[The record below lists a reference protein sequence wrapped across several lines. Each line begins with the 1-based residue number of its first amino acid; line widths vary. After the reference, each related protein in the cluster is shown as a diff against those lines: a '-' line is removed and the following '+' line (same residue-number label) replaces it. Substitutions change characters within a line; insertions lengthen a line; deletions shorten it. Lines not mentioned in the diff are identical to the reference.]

1 MSHDY
6 EKMAN
11 MLKMAAVFS
20 DLMDGMTP
28 RHSMHVGI
36 LDTPIVTNRQARAD
50 LENMARRKV
59 EEFNRSL
66 GMDDDA
72 VCTDDTCKKCSGQC
86 KGDTE
91 PDIEGYDSMSDF
103 MKNVY
108 DILFPDVAERI
119 KKAKANASAKTEA
132 VKTPDIHEPVGET
145 YDDYEDD
152 YLDDDYDDEYDHYN
166 DEYLDDEDDGY
177 FEDDDDCDCDCSN
190 DVEGE
195 DSPICD
201 GDCALCMAQRAL
213 EKADEIHSELDTIYE
228 DIQGMRN
235 DISEVKGMLAELLKK
250 TSETPKTVETLKTVE
265 TKAED
270 DEPPKPKKP
279 RAPRKTK
286 AKAEEVKPKTAEDEL
301 KDKVAEV
308 AKTKIPKK
316 PRTKKSTE

>member
-6 EKMAN
+6 EKLAN

-20 DLMDGMTP
+20 DLVDDMTP
-28 RHSMHVGI
+28 RHNLHEC
-36 LDTPIVTNRQARAD
+36 LHATPIVTNRQARAD

-59 EEFNRSL
+59 EEFNHSL
-66 GMDDDA
+66 GMDDDE

-86 KGDTE
+86 KGDNE

-103 MKNVY
+103 MKSVY
-108 DILFPDVAERI
+108 DLLFPDVAERI
-119 KKAKANASAKTEA
+119 KKAKADASAKTEA
-132 VKTPDIHEPVGET
+132 VKTPDVHEPVGET
-145 YDDYEDD
+145 YDDYDDDYEDD
-152 YLDDDYDDEYDHYN
+152 YEDDYDDE
-166 DEYLDDEDDGY
+166 EY
-177 FEDDDDCDCDCSN
+177 FDDDDCDCGCDD

-195 DSPICD
+195 DSPVCD

-235 DISEVKGMLAELLKK
+235 DISEIKGMMAEILKK
-250 TSETPKTVETLKTVE
+250 TSETPKAVE
-265 TKAED
+265 TKTED
-270 DEPPKPKKP
+270 VENPKPKKP
-279 RAPRKTK
+279 CGPRKTE

-316 PRTKKSTE
+316 PRAKKTAE

>member
-28 RHSMHVGI
+28 RHNLHEC
-36 LDTPIVTNRQARAD
+36 LHATPIVTNRQARAD

-72 VCTDDTCKKCSGQC
+72 VCTDDTCKKCGGQC
-86 KGDTE
+86 KVDNE

-103 MKNVY
+103 MKSVY
-108 DILFPDVAERI
+108 DLLFPDVAERI
-119 KKAKANASAKTEA
+119 KKAKADAGAKTEA
-132 VKTPDIHEPVGET
+132 VKTPDVHEPVGET

-152 YLDDDYDDEYDHYN
+152 YEDDYLDDDYEDGCDCNYN
-166 DEYLDDEDDGY
+166 DDI
-177 FEDDDDCDCDCSN
+177 
-190 DVEGE
+190 EGE

-228 DIQGMRN
+228 DIQGMRH

-250 TSETPKTVETLKTVE
+250 TSETPKTVETE
-265 TKAED
+265 AD
-270 DEPPKPKKP
+270 DAEPPKTKKP
-279 RAPRKTK
+279 CAPRKPK

-308 AKTKIPKK
+308 AKTEVPKK
-316 PRTKKSTE
+316 PRAKKAAE

>member
-6 EKMAN
+6 EKLAN

-20 DLMDGMTP
+20 DLMDDMTP
-28 RHSMHVGI
+28 RHNLHEC
-36 LDTPIVTNRQARAD
+36 LHATPIVTNRQARAD

-66 GMDDDA
+66 SMDDDA
-72 VCTDDTCKKCSGQC
+72 VCTDDTCKKCGGQC
-86 KGDTE
+86 KPDNE

-103 MKNVY
+103 MKSVY
-108 DILFPDVAERI
+108 DLLFPDVAERI
-119 KKAKANASAKTEA
+119 KAAKANASAKAEA
-132 VKTPDIHEPVGET
+132 VKTTDVHEPVGET

-152 YLDDDYDDEYDHYN
+152 YEDGYEDDYD
-166 DEYLDDEDDGY
+166 DEYLDDEDEEY
-177 FEDDDDCDCDCSN
+177 FDDDDCDCGCND

-195 DSPICD
+195 DSPVCD

-228 DIQGMRN
+228 DIQGMRS
-235 DISEVKGMLAELLKK
+235 DISEIKGMLAELLKK
-250 TSETPKTVETLKTVE
+250 TSETPKTVETKVE
-265 TKAED
+265 DAEN
-270 DEPPKPKKP
+270 PKPKKP
-279 RAPRKTK
+279 SAPRKTK

-308 AKTKIPKK
+308 GKTKITKK
-316 PRTKKSTE
+316 PRAKKAAE

>member
-1 MSHDY
+1 M
-6 EKMAN
+6 
-11 MLKMAAVFS
+11 
-20 DLMDGMTP
+20 
-28 RHSMHVGI
+28 
-36 LDTPIVTNRQARAD
+36 TNRQARAD

-66 GMDDDA
+66 SMDDDA
-72 VCTDDTCKKCSGQC
+72 VCTDDTCKKCSGRC
-86 KGDTE
+86 KEDNE

-103 MKNVY
+103 MKSVY

-119 KKAKANASAKTEA
+119 KAAKANASAKTEA
-132 VKTPDIHEPVGET
+132 VKTPDVYEPVGET

-152 YLDDDYDDEYDHYN
+152 YDEDYEDDYDDECLDN
-166 DEYLDDEDDGY
+166 GGEEY
-177 FEDDDDCDCDCSN
+177 FDDDTCDCDCDD

-201 GDCALCMAQRAL
+201 GDCALCMIQRAL

-235 DISEVKGMLAELLKK
+235 DISEIKGMMAEILKK
-250 TSETPKTVETLKTVE
+250 TSETPKTVET
-265 TKAED
+265 KAED
-270 DEPPKPKKP
+270 VEPPKPKKP
-279 RAPRKTK
+279 CAPRKPK

-308 AKTKIPKK
+308 GKAKLPKK
-316 PRTKKSTE
+316 PRTKKADK

>member
-28 RHSMHVGI
+28 RHNLHECLHV
-36 LDTPIVTNRQARAD
+36 TPIVTNRQARAD

-66 GMDDDA
+66 SMDDDA
-72 VCTDDTCKKCSGQC
+72 VCTDDTCKKCSGRC
-86 KGDTE
+86 KEDSE
-91 PDIEGYDSMSDF
+91 LDIEGYDSMSDF
-103 MKNVY
+103 MKSVY

-119 KKAKANASAKTEA
+119 KEAKAKASAKTEA
-132 VKTPDIHEPVGET
+132 VETPDVYEPVEET

-152 YLDDDYDDEYDHYN
+152 YD
-166 DEYLDDEDDGY
+166 DEYLDNYDEDCL
-177 FEDDDDCDCDCSN
+177 DDDDCDCGCND
-190 DVEGE
+190 DVECE

-213 EKADEIHSELDTIYE
+213 EKADEIHSELDIIYE

-235 DISEVKGMLAELLKK
+235 DISEIKGMLAELLKK
-250 TSETPKTVETLKTVE
+250 TSETPKTVET
-265 TKAED
+265 KAEG
-270 DEPPKPKKP
+270 DEPPKPKKSC
-279 RAPRKTK
+279 APRKTK

-308 AKTKIPKK
+308 AKTEIPKK
-316 PRTKKSTE
+316 PRAKKAAE

>member
-28 RHSMHVGI
+28 RHNLHEC
-36 LDTPIVTNRQARAD
+36 LHATPIMTNRQARAD

-72 VCTDDTCKKCSGQC
+72 VCTDDTCKKCNGRCEEDS
-86 KGDTE
+86 E
-91 PDIEGYDSMSDF
+91 LDIEGYDSMSDF
-103 MKNVY
+103 MKSVY

-119 KKAKANASAKTEA
+119 KAAKANASAKTEEA
-132 VKTPDIHEPVGET
+132 KTTDVHEPVGET

-152 YLDDDYDDEYDHYN
+152 YDDDYEDEYD
-166 DEYLDDEDDGY
+166 DEYLDDEDEEY
-177 FEDDDDCDCDCSN
+177 FDDDGCDCGCDD

-228 DIQGMRN
+228 DIQGMRH
-235 DISEVKGMLAELLKK
+235 DISEIKGMMAELLKK
-250 TSETPKTVETLKTVE
+250 TSETPKIVE
-265 TKAED
+265 TKAEGT
-270 DEPPKPKKP
+270 EPPKPKKP
-279 RAPRKTK
+279 CATRKPK
-286 AKAEEVKPKTAEDEL
+286 ANAEEVKPKTAEDEL

-316 PRTKKSTE
+316 PRTKKATE

>member
-11 MLKMAAVFS
+11 MLRMAAVFS

-28 RHSMHVGI
+28 RHNLHEC
-36 LDTPIVTNRQARAD
+36 LHATPIVTNRQARAD

-66 GMDDDA
+66 SMDDDA
-72 VCTDDTCKKCSGQC
+72 VCTDDTCKKCSGRC
-86 KGDTE
+86 KEDNE

-103 MKNVY
+103 MKSVY
-108 DILFPDVAERI
+108 DLLFPDVAERI
-119 KKAKANASAKTEA
+119 KAAKANAGAKTEA
-132 VKTPDIHEPVGET
+132 VKTSDVHEPVGET
-145 YDDYEDD
+145 YGDYEDDYDDDYEDD
-152 YLDDDYDDEYDHYN
+152 YLDDDYDDS
-166 DEYLDDEDDGY
+166 
-177 FEDDDDCDCDCSN
+177 CDCDYN
-190 DVEGE
+190 DDIEGE

-228 DIQGMRN
+228 DIQGMRH

-250 TSETPKTVETLKTVE
+250 TSEAPKAVETT
-265 TKAED
+265 AEGA
-270 DEPPKPKKP
+270 EPPKPKKP
-279 RAPRKTK
+279 CAPRKPK

-308 AKTKIPKK
+308 AKTEIPKK
-316 PRTKKSTE
+316 PRAKKTAK

>member
-28 RHSMHVGI
+28 RHNMHVGI
-36 LDTPIVTNRQARAD
+36 FDTPIVTNRQARAD

-66 GMDDDA
+66 DMDDDA
-72 VCTDDTCKKCSGQC
+72 VCTDDTCKKCGGRC
-86 KGDTE
+86 KEDNE

-103 MKNVY
+103 MKSVY
-108 DILFPDVAERI
+108 DLLFPDVAERI
-119 KKAKANASAKTEA
+119 KKAKADASAKTEE
-132 VKTPDIHEPVGET
+132 VKTPDVHEPVGET

-152 YLDDDYDDEYDHYN
+152 YEDDYDDEY
-166 DEYLDDEDDGY
+166 LDDDGDECFEDDGCDCNC
-177 FEDDDDCDCDCSN
+177 DDDI
-190 DVEGE
+190 EGE

-213 EKADEIHSELDTIYE
+213 EKAGEIHSELDTIYE
-228 DIQGMRN
+228 DIQGMRS
-235 DISEVKGMLAELLKK
+235 DISEIKGMMAELLKK
-250 TSETPKTVETLKTVE
+250 TSETPKTVET
-265 TKAED
+265 KAEGV
-270 DEPPKPKKP
+270 EPPKPKKP
-279 RAPRKTK
+279 CTPRKPK

-301 KDKVAEV
+301 KDKVAEMD
-308 AKTKIPKK
+308 KTKTPKK
-316 PRTKKSTE
+316 PRAKKTTE

>member
-6 EKMAN
+6 EKLAN

-20 DLMDGMTP
+20 DLMDDMTP
-28 RHSMHVGI
+28 RHNLHEC
-36 LDTPIVTNRQARAD
+36 LHATPIVTNRQARAD

-66 GMDDDA
+66 SMDDDA
-72 VCTDDTCKKCSGQC
+72 VCTDDTCKKCSGRC
-86 KGDTE
+86 KEDNE

-103 MKNVY
+103 MKSVY

-119 KKAKANASAKTEA
+119 KAAKANAGAKTGE
-132 VKTPDIHEPVGET
+132 VKTPDVHEPVGET

-152 YLDDDYDDEYDHYN
+152 YDDGYDDDYDDEY
-166 DEYLDDEDDGY
+166 LDDDGEEY
-177 FEDDDDCDCDCSN
+177 FDDDTCDCDCN
-190 DVEGE
+190 DDVEGE

-213 EKADEIHSELDTIYE
+213 EKAGEIHSELDTVYE

-235 DISEVKGMLAELLKK
+235 DISEIKGMLAEILKK
-250 TSETPKTVETLKTVE
+250 TSETPKTVETQ
-265 TKAED
+265 AED
-270 DEPPKPKKP
+270 VENPKPKKP
-279 RAPRKTK
+279 CAPRKPK

-308 AKTKIPKK
+308 AKTEVPKK
-316 PRTKKSTE
+316 PRAKKAAE

>member
-6 EKMAN
+6 EKLAN

-20 DLMDGMTP
+20 DLMDDMTP
-28 RHSMHVGI
+28 RHNLHEC
-36 LDTPIVTNRQARAD
+36 LHATPIVTNRQARAD

-66 GMDDDA
+66 SMDDDA
-72 VCTDDTCKKCSGQC
+72 VCTDDTCKKCSGRC
-86 KGDTE
+86 KEDNE

-103 MKNVY
+103 MKSAY
-108 DILFPDVAERI
+108 DLLFPDVAERI
-119 KKAKANASAKTEA
+119 KAAKANVSAKTEEA
-132 VKTPDIHEPVGET
+132 KTPDVHEPVGET
-145 YDDYEDD
+145 YGDYDDDYEDD
-152 YLDDDYDDEYDHYN
+152 YD
-166 DEYLDDEDDGY
+166 DEYLDDDYEDDY
-177 FEDDDDCDCDCSN
+177 DDGCDCDCN
-190 DVEGE
+190 DDIEGE

-250 TSETPKTVETLKTVE
+250 TSETPKTVET
-265 TKAED
+265 KAED
-270 DEPPKPKKP
+270 VEPPKPKKP
-279 RAPRKTK
+279 CAPRKSK
-286 AKAEEVKPKTAEDEL
+286 EKAEEVKPKTAEDEL

-308 AKTKIPKK
+308 GKTKVTKK
-316 PRTKKSTE
+316 PRAKKADE

>member
-6 EKMAN
+6 EKLAN
-11 MLKMAAVFS
+11 MMKMAAVFS
-20 DLMDGMTP
+20 DLMDDMTP
-28 RHSMHVGI
+28 RHNLHEC
-36 LDTPIVTNRQARAD
+36 LHATPIVTNRQARAD

-66 GMDDDA
+66 CMDDDE

-86 KGDTE
+86 KGDNE

-103 MKNVY
+103 MKSVY
-108 DILFPDVAERI
+108 DLLFPDVAERI
-119 KKAKANASAKTEA
+119 KKAKADASAKTEA
-132 VKTPDIHEPVGET
+132 VKTPDVHEPVGET
-145 YDDYEDD
+145 YDDYDDDYEDD
-152 YLDDDYDDEYDHYN
+152 YEDDYN
-166 DEYLDDEDDGY
+166 DEEY
-177 FEDDDDCDCDCSN
+177 FDDDDCDCGCDD

-195 DSPICD
+195 DSPVCD

-235 DISEVKGMLAELLKK
+235 DISEIKGMMAELLKK
-250 TSETPKTVETLKTVE
+250 TSETPKNVE

-270 DEPPKPKKP
+270 VENPKPKKP
-279 RAPRKTK
+279 CGPRKTK
-286 AKAEEVKPKTAEDEL
+286 AKDEEVKPKTAEDEL

-308 AKTKIPKK
+308 AKTKA
-316 PRTKKSTE
+316 TKKAAE

>member
-11 MLKMAAVFS
+11 MMKMAAVFS
-20 DLMDGMTP
+20 DLMDGMTS
-28 RHSMHVGI
+28 RHNLHEC
-36 LDTPIVTNRQARAD
+36 LHATPIVTNRQARAD
-50 LENMARRKV
+50 LENMTRRKV

-66 GMDDDA
+66 SMDDDA
-72 VCTDDTCKKCSGQC
+72 VCTDDTCKKCGGQC
-86 KGDTE
+86 KPDSE

-103 MKNVY
+103 MKSVY
-108 DILFPDVAERI
+108 DLLFPDVAERI

-132 VKTPDIHEPVGET
+132 VKTPDVHEPVGET

-152 YLDDDYDDEYDHYN
+152 YEDDYDDEY
-166 DEYLDDEDDGY
+166 LDDDDEEY
-177 FEDDDDCDCDCSN
+177 FDDDDCDCGCND

-213 EKADEIHSELDTIYE
+213 EKADEIHSELDTLYE

-235 DISEVKGMLAELLKK
+235 EISEIKGMMAEILKK
-250 TSETPKTVETLKTVE
+250 TSETPKTVET
-265 TKAED
+265 KAED
-270 DEPPKPKKP
+270 AEPPKTKKP
-279 RAPRKTK
+279 RVPRKTK

-308 AKTKIPKK
+308 AKTKVSKK
-316 PRTKKSTE
+316 PRAKKTTE

>member
-28 RHSMHVGI
+28 RHNLHEC
-36 LDTPIVTNRQARAD
+36 LHATPIVTNRQARAD

-66 GMDDDA
+66 SMDDDA
-72 VCTDDTCKKCSGQC
+72 VCTDDTCKKCSGRC
-86 KGDTE
+86 KEDNE

-103 MKNVY
+103 MKSVY

-119 KKAKANASAKTEA
+119 KKAKADASAKTEA
-132 VKTPDIHEPVGET
+132 VKTPDVHEPVGET
-145 YDDYEDD
+145 YDDYDD
-152 YLDDDYDDEYDHYN
+152 GYDDEYLDDDY
-166 DEYLDDEDDGY
+166 EDDGEEY
-177 FEDDDDCDCDCSN
+177 LDDDDCDCDCTD

-201 GDCALCMAQRAL
+201 GDCALCVAQRAL
-213 EKADEIHSELDTIYE
+213 EKADEIHSELDTLYE

-250 TSETPKTVETLKTVE
+250 TSETPKTAE
-265 TKAED
+265 TKAD
-270 DEPPKPKKP
+270 GDEPPKPKKP
-279 RAPRKTK
+279 RAPRKPK

-308 AKTKIPKK
+308 AKTKITKK
-316 PRTKKSTE
+316 PRAKKSAE

>member
-28 RHSMHVGI
+28 RHNLHEC
-36 LDTPIVTNRQARAD
+36 LHATPIVTNRQARAD

-66 GMDDDA
+66 SMDDDA
-72 VCTDDTCKKCSGQC
+72 VCTDDTCKKCGGQC
-86 KGDTE
+86 KPDNE
-91 PDIEGYDSMSDF
+91 PDIDGYDSMSDF
-103 MKNVY
+103 MKSVY
-108 DILFPDVAERI
+108 DLLFPDVAERI
-119 KKAKANASAKTEA
+119 KAAKANASAKTEE
-132 VKTPDIHEPVGET
+132 VKTPDVHEPVGET
-145 YDDYEDD
+145 YGDYEDDYEDNYEDNYEDD
-152 YLDDDYDDEYDHYN
+152 YLDDD
-166 DEYLDDEDDGY
+166 
-177 FEDDDDCDCDCSN
+177 DCDCGCDG

-195 DSPICD
+195 DSPVCD

-250 TSETPKTVETLKTVE
+250 TSETPKTVET
-265 TKAED
+265 KAED
-270 DEPPKPKKP
+270 VEPPKPKKP
-279 RAPRKTK
+279 CTPRKPK
-286 AKAEEVKPKTAEDEL
+286 AKTEEVKTKTAEDEL

-308 AKTKIPKK
+308 GKTKVTKK
-316 PRTKKSTE
+316 PRAKKADK

>member
-20 DLMDGMTP
+20 DLMDGMNP
-28 RHSMHVGI
+28 RHNLHEC
-36 LDTPIVTNRQARAD
+36 LHATPIVTNRQARAD

-72 VCTDDTCKKCSGQC
+72 VCTDDTCKKCSGRC
-86 KGDTE
+86 KEDNE

-103 MKNVY
+103 MKSVY
-108 DILFPDVAERI
+108 DLLFPDVAERI
-119 KKAKANASAKTEA
+119 KAAKAKASAKAEA
-132 VKTPDIHEPVGET
+132 VKTPDVHEPVGET

-152 YLDDDYDDEYDHYN
+152 YDDDYEDEYD
-166 DEYLDDEDDGY
+166 DEYLDDEDEEY
-177 FEDDDDCDCDCSN
+177 FDDDCCDCDCN
-190 DVEGE
+190 DDIEGE

-213 EKADEIHSELDTIYE
+213 EKAGEIHSELDTIYE
-228 DIQGMRN
+228 DIQGMRS
-235 DISEVKGMLAELLKK
+235 DISEIKGMVAEILKK
-250 TSETPKTVETLKTVE
+250 TSETPKAVE
-265 TKAED
+265 TKADGAET
-270 DEPPKPKKP
+270 PKPKKP

-308 AKTKIPKK
+308 AKTKVPKK
-316 PRTKKSTE
+316 PRAKKAAE

>member
-28 RHSMHVGI
+28 RHNLHEY
-36 LDTPIVTNRQARAD
+36 LHATPIVTNRQARAD

-66 GMDDDA
+66 SMDDDA
-72 VCTDDTCKKCSGQC
+72 VCTDDTCKKCSGWC
-86 KGDTE
+86 KEDNE

-103 MKNVY
+103 MKSVY
-108 DILFPDVAERI
+108 DLLFPDVAERI
-119 KKAKANASAKTEA
+119 KKAKADASAKTEE
-132 VKTPDIHEPVGET
+132 VKTPDVHEPVGET

-152 YLDDDYDDEYDHYN
+152 YDDEYLDDEYDHYN
-166 DEYLDDEDDGY
+166 DECLDDEDEEC
-177 FEDDDDCDCDCSN
+177 FDDDDCDCGCSD
-190 DVEGE
+190 DVESE

-213 EKADEIHSELDTIYE
+213 EKADEIHSELDTLYE

-235 DISEVKGMLAELLKK
+235 DISEIKGMMAEILKK
-250 TSETPKTVETLKTVE
+250 TSETPKTVET
-265 TKAED
+265 KAED
-270 DEPPKPKKP
+270 AEPPKPKKP

-308 AKTKIPKK
+308 AKTKVTKK
-316 PRTKKSTE
+316 PRAKKAAE

>member
-28 RHSMHVGI
+28 RHNLHEC
-36 LDTPIVTNRQARAD
+36 LHATPIVTNRQARAD

-72 VCTDDTCKKCSGQC
+72 VCTDDTCKKCSGRC
-86 KGDTE
+86 KEDNE

-103 MKNVY
+103 MKSVY
-108 DILFPDVAERI
+108 DLLFPDVAERI
-119 KKAKANASAKTEA
+119 KAAKANAGAKTGE
-132 VKTPDIHEPVGET
+132 VKTPDVHEPVGET
-145 YDDYEDD
+145 YDDYDDDYEDD
-152 YLDDDYDDEYDHYN
+152 YEGDYLDDEYLDDDYDD
-166 DEYLDDEDDGY
+166 
-177 FEDDDDCDCDCSN
+177 DCDCDYN
-190 DVEGE
+190 DDIEGE

-228 DIQGMRN
+228 DIQGMRH
-235 DISEVKGMLAELLKK
+235 DISEIKGMMAEILKK
-250 TSETPKTVETLKTVE
+250 TSETPKTSE

-270 DEPPKPKKP
+270 VEPPKPKKP
-279 RAPRKTK
+279 CGPRKTK
-286 AKAEEVKPKTAEDEL
+286 AKAEEAKPKTAEDEL
-301 KDKVAEV
+301 KDKVAEA
-308 AKTKIPKK
+308 AKTEIPKK
-316 PRTKKSTE
+316 PRAKKAAE

>member
-28 RHSMHVGI
+28 RHNLHEC
-36 LDTPIVTNRQARAD
+36 LHATPIVTNRQARAD

-72 VCTDDTCKKCSGQC
+72 VCTDDTCKKCGGQC
-86 KGDTE
+86 KPDNE

-103 MKNVY
+103 MKSVY
-108 DILFPDVAERI
+108 DLLFPDVAERI
-119 KKAKANASAKTEA
+119 KAAKAKASEKAEA
-132 VKTPDIHEPVGET
+132 VKTSDVHEPVGET
-145 YDDYEDD
+145 YGDYDDAYDDD
-152 YLDDDYDDEYDHYN
+152 YLDDDY
-166 DEYLDDEDDGY
+166 EDDY
-177 FEDDDDCDCDCSN
+177 DDDYDDDCDCSCDD

-235 DISEVKGMLAELLKK
+235 DISEIKGMVAELLKK
-250 TSETPKTVETLKTVE
+250 TSETPKTVET
-265 TKAED
+265 KAED
-270 DEPPKPKKP
+270 VEPTKSKKP
-279 RAPRKTK
+279 CAPRKSK

-301 KDKVAEV
+301 KDKVAEMG
-308 AKTKIPKK
+308 KTKISKK
-316 PRTKKSTE
+316 PRAKKADE

>member
-28 RHSMHVGI
+28 RHNLHEC
-36 LDTPIVTNRQARAD
+36 LHATPIVTNRQARAD

-72 VCTDDTCKKCSGQC
+72 VCTNDTCKKCGGQC
-86 KGDTE
+86 KPDNE
-91 PDIEGYDSMSDF
+91 LDIEGYDSMSDF
-103 MKNVY
+103 MKSVY
-108 DILFPDVAERI
+108 DLLFPDVAEHI
-119 KKAKANASAKTEA
+119 KAAKANAGAKTEA
-132 VKTPDIHEPVGET
+132 VKTTDVHEPVGET
-145 YDDYEDD
+145 YDDYDDDYEDD
-152 YLDDDYDDEYDHYN
+152 YEDDYDDYDDEC
-166 DEYLDDEDDGY
+166 LDDEDEEY
-177 FEDDDDCDCDCSN
+177 FDDDGCDCDCN
-190 DVEGE
+190 DDIESE
-195 DSPICD
+195 DSPVCD

-235 DISEVKGMLAELLKK
+235 DISEIKGMMTELLKK
-250 TSETPKTVETLKTVE
+250 TSETPKNVE

-270 DEPPKPKKP
+270 VETPKPKKP
-279 RAPRKTK
+279 SGPRKTR

-316 PRTKKSTE
+316 PRADKAAE

>member
-28 RHSMHVGI
+28 RHNLHEC
-36 LDTPIVTNRQARAD
+36 LHATPIVTNRQARAD

-66 GMDDDA
+66 CMDDDA
-72 VCTDDTCKKCSGQC
+72 VCTDDTCKKCGGQC
-86 KGDTE
+86 KPDNE

-103 MKNVY
+103 MKSVY
-108 DILFPDVAERI
+108 DLLFPDVAERI
-119 KKAKANASAKTEA
+119 KAAKANASAKAEA
-132 VKTPDIHEPVGET
+132 VKTPDVHEPVGET

-152 YLDDDYDDEYDHYN
+152 YDDDYEDDYLDDDYDDS
-166 DEYLDDEDDGY
+166 
-177 FEDDDDCDCDCSN
+177 CDCDCN
-190 DVEGE
+190 DDVEGE

-235 DISEVKGMLAELLKK
+235 DISEIKGMVAELLKK
-250 TSETPKTVETLKTVE
+250 TSETPKTVET
-265 TKAED
+265 KAEGA
-270 DEPPKPKKP
+270 EPPKPKKP
-279 RAPRKTK
+279 CGPRKTK

-308 AKTKIPKK
+308 AKTKVTKK
-316 PRTKKSTE
+316 PRAKKAAE

>member
-20 DLMDGMTP
+20 DLMDGMAP
-28 RHSMHVGI
+28 RHTLHEC
-36 LDTPIVTNRQARAD
+36 LHATPIVTNRQARAD

-66 GMDDDA
+66 SMDDDA
-72 VCTDDTCKKCSGQC
+72 VCTDDTCKKCSGRC
-86 KGDTE
+86 KEDNE

-103 MKNVY
+103 MKSVY
-108 DILFPDVAERI
+108 DLLFPDVAERI
-119 KKAKANASAKTEA
+119 KAAKANAGAKTEA
-132 VKTPDIHEPVGET
+132 VKTSDVHEPVGET
-145 YDDYEDD
+145 YDDYDDDYEDD
-152 YLDDDYDDEYDHYN
+152 YEDDYDDEYLDDDYDD
-166 DEYLDDEDDGY
+166 G
-177 FEDDDDCDCDCSN
+177 CDCDCT
-190 DVEGE
+190 DDIEGE

-228 DIQGMRN
+228 DIQGMRH
-235 DISEVKGMLAELLKK
+235 DISEIKGMMAELLKK
-250 TSETPKTVETLKTVE
+250 TSETPKTVET
-265 TKAED
+265 KAED
-270 DEPPKPKKP
+270 VENPKPKKP
-279 RAPRKTK
+279 CGPRKTK

-308 AKTKIPKK
+308 AKTKVTKK
-316 PRTKKSTE
+316 PRAKKAAE

>member
-28 RHSMHVGI
+28 RHNLHEC
-36 LDTPIVTNRQARAD
+36 LHATPIVTNRQARAD

-66 GMDDDA
+66 SMDDDA
-72 VCTDDTCKKCSGQC
+72 VCTDDTCKKCSGRC
-86 KGDTE
+86 KEDNE

-103 MKNVY
+103 MKSVY

-119 KKAKANASAKTEA
+119 KAAKANASAKTEA
-132 VKTPDIHEPVGET
+132 VKTPDVYEPVGET

-152 YLDDDYDDEYDHYN
+152 YDEDYEDDYDDECLDN
-166 DEYLDDEDDGY
+166 GGEEY
-177 FEDDDDCDCDCSN
+177 FDDDTCDCDCDD

-201 GDCALCMAQRAL
+201 GDCALCMIQRAL

-235 DISEVKGMLAELLKK
+235 DISEIKGMMAEILKK
-250 TSETPKTVETLKTVE
+250 TSETPKTVET
-265 TKAED
+265 KAED
-270 DEPPKPKKP
+270 VEPPKPKKP
-279 RAPRKTK
+279 CAPRKPK

-308 AKTKIPKK
+308 GKAKLPKK
-316 PRTKKSTE
+316 PRTKKADK

>member
-11 MLKMAAVFS
+11 MMKMAAVFS

-28 RHSMHVGI
+28 RHNLHEC
-36 LDTPIVTNRQARAD
+36 LHATPIVTNRQARAN

-72 VCTDDTCKKCSGQC
+72 VCTDDTCKNCSGPC
-86 KGDTE
+86 KGENE

-103 MKNVY
+103 MKSVY
-108 DILFPDVAERI
+108 DLLFPDVAERI
-119 KKAKANASAKTEA
+119 KKAKADASEKTEA
-132 VKTPDIHEPVGET
+132 VKTPDVHEPVGET
-145 YDDYEDD
+145 YDDCDDDYEDD
-152 YLDDDYDDEYDHYN
+152 YDDYDDE
-166 DEYLDDEDDGY
+166 ECFEDDCDCGC
-177 FEDDDDCDCDCSN
+177 DDDCDCDCN
-190 DVEGE
+190 DDVEGE
-195 DSPICD
+195 DSPVCD

-235 DISEVKGMLAELLKK
+235 DISEIKGMMAEILKK
-250 TSETPKTVETLKTVE
+250 TSETPKTVET
-265 TKAED
+265 KAED
-270 DEPPKPKKP
+270 VENPKPKKP
-279 RAPRKTK
+279 SAPRKPK
-286 AKAEEVKPKTAEDEL
+286 AKTEEVKPKTAEDEL

-308 AKTKIPKK
+308 AKTKVPKK
-316 PRTKKSTE
+316 PRAKKTAE

>member
-20 DLMDGMTP
+20 DLMDGMNP
-28 RHSMHVGI
+28 RHNLHEC
-36 LDTPIVTNRQARAD
+36 LHATPIVTNRQARAD
-50 LENMARRKV
+50 IENMARRKV

-66 GMDDDA
+66 SMDDDA
-72 VCTDDTCKKCSGQC
+72 VCTDDTCKKCSGRC
-86 KGDTE
+86 KPDNE

-103 MKNVY
+103 MKSVY
-108 DILFPDVAERI
+108 DLLFPDVAERI
-119 KKAKANASAKTEA
+119 KAAKANASAKTEA
-132 VKTPDIHEPVGET
+132 VKTSDVHEPVGET
-145 YDDYEDD
+145 YGDYEDDYEDD
-152 YLDDDYDDEYDHYN
+152 YKDDYDDEY
-166 DEYLDDEDDGY
+166 LDDDGEEY
-177 FEDDDDCDCDCSN
+177 FDDDTCDCDCN
-190 DVEGE
+190 DDVEGE

-228 DIQGMRN
+228 DIQGMRH
-235 DISEVKGMLAELLKK
+235 DISEIKGMLAEILKK
-250 TSETPKTVETLKTVE
+250 TSETPKTVET
-265 TKAED
+265 KAEGV
-270 DEPPKPKKP
+270 EPPKPKKSC
-279 RAPRKTK
+279 APRKPK

-316 PRTKKSTE
+316 PRAKKTSE

>member
-28 RHSMHVGI
+28 RHNLHEC
-36 LDTPIVTNRQARAD
+36 LHATPIVTNRQARAD

-72 VCTDDTCKKCSGQC
+72 VCTDDTCKKCSGRY
-86 KGDTE
+86 KEDNE

-103 MKNVY
+103 MKSVY
-108 DILFPDVAERI
+108 DLLFPDVAERI
-119 KKAKANASAKTEA
+119 KAAKANAGAKTEA
-132 VKTPDIHEPVGET
+132 VKTSDVHEPVGET
-145 YDDYEDD
+145 YDDYDDDYEDDYDDD
-152 YLDDDYDDEYDHYN
+152 YLDDDY
-166 DEYLDDEDDGY
+166 EDDY
-177 FEDDDDCDCDCSN
+177 DDSCDCGCND

-250 TSETPKTVETLKTVE
+250 TSEAPKAVETT
-265 TKAED
+265 AEGA
-270 DEPPKPKKP
+270 EPPKPKKP
-279 RAPRKTK
+279 CAPRKPK

-308 AKTKIPKK
+308 AKTEIPKK
-316 PRTKKSTE
+316 PRAKKTAK

>member
-28 RHSMHVGI
+28 RHNLHEC
-36 LDTPIVTNRQARAD
+36 LHATPIVTNRQARAD

-66 GMDDDA
+66 SMDDDA
-72 VCTDDTCKKCSGQC
+72 VCTDDTCKKCSGRC
-86 KGDTE
+86 KEDNE

-103 MKNVY
+103 MKSVY
-108 DILFPDVAERI
+108 DLLFPDVAERI
-119 KKAKANASAKTEA
+119 KAAKANAGAKTEA
-132 VKTPDIHEPVGET
+132 VKTSDAHEPVGET

-152 YLDDDYDDEYDHYN
+152 YDEDYEDDYDDEY
-166 DEYLDDEDDGY
+166 L
-177 FEDDDDCDCDCSN
+177 DDDDEEYFDDDTCDCGCN
-190 DVEGE
+190 DDIEDE

-213 EKADEIHSELDTIYE
+213 EKAGEIHSELDTIYE

-235 DISEVKGMLAELLKK
+235 DISEIKGMMAEILKK
-250 TSETPKTVETLKTVE
+250 TSETPKTVET
-265 TKAED
+265 KAED
-270 DEPPKPKKP
+270 AKAEDVETPKPKKP
-279 RAPRKTK
+279 CDPRKPK
-286 AKAEEVKPKTAEDEL
+286 AKAGEVKPKTAEDEL

-308 AKTKIPKK
+308 GKTKVTKK
-316 PRTKKSTE
+316 PRAKKADE

>member
-28 RHSMHVGI
+28 RHNLHECLHV
-36 LDTPIVTNRQARAD
+36 TPIVTNWQARAD

-66 GMDDDA
+66 SMDDDA
-72 VCTDDTCKKCSGQC
+72 VCTDDTCKKCSGRC
-86 KGDTE
+86 KEDNE

-103 MKNVY
+103 MKSVY
-108 DILFPDVAERI
+108 DLLFPDVAERI
-119 KKAKANASAKTEA
+119 KAAKANAGAKTEA
-132 VKTPDIHEPVGET
+132 VKTSDVHEPVGET

-152 YLDDDYDDEYDHYN
+152 YLEDDY
-166 DEYLDDEDDGY
+166 EDDY
-177 FEDDDDCDCDCSN
+177 LDDDDCDCGCDD

-228 DIQGMRN
+228 DIQGMRH
-235 DISEVKGMLAELLKK
+235 DISEIKGMMAELLKK
-250 TSETPKTVETLKTVE
+250 TSETPKIVE
-265 TKAED
+265 TKAEGT
-270 DEPPKPKKP
+270 EPPKPKKP
-279 RAPRKTK
+279 CGPRKTK

-308 AKTKIPKK
+308 AKTKATKK
-316 PRTKKSTE
+316 PRTKKSAE

>member
-11 MLKMAAVFS
+11 MLKMAAAFS

-28 RHSMHVGI
+28 RHNLHEC
-36 LDTPIVTNRQARAD
+36 LHATPIVTNRQARAD

-72 VCTDDTCKKCSGQC
+72 VCTDDTCKKCGGRC
-86 KGDTE
+86 KEDNE

-103 MKNVY
+103 MKSVY
-108 DILFPDVAERI
+108 DLLFPDVAERI
-119 KKAKANASAKTEA
+119 KAAKANASAKTGEA
-132 VKTPDIHEPVGET
+132 KTPDVHEPVGET
-145 YDDYEDD
+145 YDDYDDEYLDDDYEDDYEDD
-152 YLDDDYDDEYDHYN
+152 YLDDD
-166 DEYLDDEDDGY
+166 
-177 FEDDDDCDCDCSN
+177 DCDCGCN
-190 DVEGE
+190 DDIEGE

-213 EKADEIHSELDTIYE
+213 EKAGEIHSELDTIYE
-228 DIQGMRN
+228 DIQGMRH
-235 DISEVKGMLAELLKK
+235 DISEVKGMLAEILKK
-250 TSETPKTVETLKTVE
+250 TSETPKAVE

-270 DEPPKPKKP
+270 VENPKPKKP
-279 RAPRKTK
+279 CGPRKTK

-308 AKTKIPKK
+308 AKTKVTKK
-316 PRTKKSTE
+316 PRAKKAAE

>member
-6 EKMAN
+6 EKLAN

-20 DLMDGMTP
+20 DLMDATTP
-28 RHSMHVGI
+28 RHNLHVGI

-72 VCTDDTCKKCSGQC
+72 VCTDDTCKKCGGQC
-86 KGDTE
+86 KPDNE
-91 PDIEGYDSMSDF
+91 LDIEGYDSMSDF
-103 MKNVY
+103 MKSVY

-119 KKAKANASAKTEA
+119 KKAKADASAKTEA
-132 VKTPDIHEPVGET
+132 VKTPDVHEPVGET

-152 YLDDDYDDEYDHYN
+152 CLDDDYDHYN
-166 DEYLDDEDDGY
+166 DEYLDDEDEEY
-177 FEDDDDCDCDCSN
+177 LDDDGCDCNCD
-190 DVEGE
+190 DDIEGE

-213 EKADEIHSELDTIYE
+213 EKAGEIHSELDTIYE

-250 TSETPKTVETLKTVE
+250 TSETPKTVET
-265 TKAED
+265 KAESV
-270 DEPPKPKKP
+270 EPPKPKKP
-279 RAPRKTK
+279 CTPRKPKTK
-286 AKAEEVKPKTAEDEL
+286 TEEVKSKTAEDEL

-308 AKTKIPKK
+308 AKTKTKTPKK
-316 PRTKKSTE
+316 PRAKKAAE

>member
-28 RHSMHVGI
+28 RHNLHEC
-36 LDTPIVTNRQARAD
+36 LHATPIVTNRQARAD

-72 VCTDDTCKKCSGQC
+72 VCTDDTCKKCSGRC
-86 KGDTE
+86 KEDNE

-103 MKNVY
+103 MKSVY
-108 DILFPDVAERI
+108 DLLFPDVAERI
-119 KKAKANASAKTEA
+119 KEAKAKASAKAEEA
-132 VKTPDIHEPVGET
+132 KTPDVHEPVGET

-152 YLDDDYDDEYDHYN
+152 YDDDYEDDYLDDDYDDS
-166 DEYLDDEDDGY
+166 
-177 FEDDDDCDCDCSN
+177 CDCDYN
-190 DVEGE
+190 DDIEGE

-228 DIQGMRN
+228 DIQGMRH

-250 TSETPKTVETLKTVE
+250 TSEAPKAVE

-270 DEPPKPKKP
+270 VEPPKPKKP
-279 RAPRKTK
+279 CGPRKTK
-286 AKAEEVKPKTAEDEL
+286 AKAEEAKPKTAEDEL

-308 AKTKIPKK
+308 AKTEIPNK
-316 PRTKKSTE
+316 PRAKKTAK